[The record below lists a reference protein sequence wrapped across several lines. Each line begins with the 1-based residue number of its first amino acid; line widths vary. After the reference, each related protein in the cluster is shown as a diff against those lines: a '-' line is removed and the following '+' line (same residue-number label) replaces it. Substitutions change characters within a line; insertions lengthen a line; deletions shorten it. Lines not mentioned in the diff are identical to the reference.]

1 MEKVKVCISVP
12 EELRVNLD
20 KLATK
25 LHFTNSITRIANAV
39 EYALV
44 RGLPRVKHIFQPPT
58 RQRGHR
64 DYVYPTVPA
73 DVAKKLEELAEKH
86 KLQGVASVGYTALVL
101 WLESLEV
108 DNE

>member
-1 MEKVKVCISVP
+1 MEKVKVRVSVP
-12 EELRVNLD
+12 EELRETLD
-20 KLATK
+20 KLATQ
-25 LHFTNSITRIANAV
+25 LHFTNSLTRIANAV

-58 RQRGHR
+58 NQRGHR

-73 DVAKKLEELAEKH
+73 DVARKLDALAEHH

-101 WLESLEV
+101 GLESLEV
-108 DNE
+108 DNG